1 MQDMGFSEDT
11 IMYRAYYGFKLAL
24 PLYPFLTMYQFM
36 QLMQSPARKELSEIA
51 LIRGGMRVGMLTWL
65 PIAVGSAAFYGLE
78 FGLRPVMHSVLGLQP
93 LVVPPVAAAEA
104 DATAPVDVQG
114 DVGLPPQAQD
124 VRWSDGSVHTP
135 QVAALDGFTMPDLRG
150 GEVGGKPAQADPELE
165 VQRYYPPLLAT
176 QIAAGTLAASA
187 VSVNMLRKSGLGGV
201 ARFGLFCLMGGVAG
215 TMVPSYEDSAA
226 RK

>member
-1 MQDMGFSEDT
+1 M
-11 IMYRAYYGFKLAL
+11 
-24 PLYPFLTMYQFM
+24 
-36 QLMQSPARKELSEIA
+36 
-51 LIRGGMRVGMLTWL
+51 GMLTWL
-65 PIAVGSAAFYGLE
+65 PIAVGSAAFYGEWLVRAFRSSQLAAHQAPCRPATGLE

-150 GEVGGKPAQADPELE
+150 GEVGGKPAQADSELE